1 MVLYVFYATLS
12 PLPYLRPPDAARQ
25 AQIDGHRPIGIL
37 LRRRSVLPRLFL
49 RHRLLP
55 QFRRG
60 RQFLPAAIAR
70 ASILTQHD
78 PPPTPPLPPPPAAA
92 AMPPG
97 PPPPPSHPIEFT
109 PPPAAPR
116 RSGGTTSCS
125 DAQMLASYMPLKKP
139 KPMVANTNT
148 VTLNVHPVSSRKGT
162 PVNNPTSCVH
172 MRPRPSLRTQ
182 PSA

>member
-37 LRRRSVLPRLFL
+37 LRRRSVLPSLFL

-78 PPPTPPLPPPPAAA
+78 PPPSASSVPRPTPAATPPPRRPPTWRSGTRPFPTRPTPTPWLPAPPRRPAIQSNSSRLPPSHAAPPAPRHA
-92 AMPPG
+92 AMPRCW
-97 PPPPPSHPIEFT
+97 
-109 PPPAAPR
+109 R
-116 RSGGTTSCS
+116 RTC
-125 DAQMLASYMPLKKP
+125 L
-139 KPMVANTNT
+139 
-148 VTLNVHPVSSRKGT
+148 
-162 PVNNPTSCVH
+162 
-172 MRPRPSLRTQ
+172 
-182 PSA
+182 